1 MKMKGIIL
9 DFDVSNNIGKIRGW
23 NEQIYKFTNSDW
35 KDRQEF
41 PRAGL
46 LVDFEVD
53 SNNAAHDI
61 YCIFKNEIAE
71 TENKTPKKKTRT
83 WKPGQIWKFGKF
95 LVMRRGASLPN
106 RCIKTNRPTTSKVTE
121 KLYWLH
127 PGNVWAWAGTIGVFL
142 ILLLYPAVVQKESI
156 SIGLCEEF
164 LARRRKGIAASSIL
178 LKAIFIS
185 LMVFI
190 AVMVAGFVGI
200 LPRRSDLFL
209 LYFILLFFIPWILFA
224 CRLAVK
230 AWLLDLISIVWIEDE
245 YIFIKGVNQ
254 EYISEFPEWS
264 DYSNFTLPTETGQ
277 YDLWMSIPVFIGIL
291 VWILIENFK

>member
-9 DFDVSNNIGKIRGW
+9 DFDVLNNIGKIRGW

-83 WKPGQIWKFGKF
+83 WKPGQVWKFGKF

-106 RCIKTNRPTTSKVTE
+106 RCIKTNRPTTSKVRE

-142 ILLLYPAVVQKESI
+142 TLLQLLQFGNVRAWAGTIGVFLILLL
-156 SIGLCEEF
+156 
-164 LARRRKGIAASSIL
+164 
-178 LKAIFIS
+178 
-185 LMVFI
+185 
-190 AVMVAGFVGI
+190 
-200 LPRRSDLFL
+200 
-209 LYFILLFFIPWILFA
+209 
-224 CRLAVK
+224 
-230 AWLLDLISIVWIEDE
+230 
-245 YIFIKGVNQ
+245 
-254 EYISEFPEWS
+254 
-264 DYSNFTLPTETGQ
+264 
-277 YDLWMSIPVFIGIL
+277 
-291 VWILIENFK
+291 

>member
-1 MKMKGIIL
+1 MKIKGIIL
-9 DFDVSNNIGKIRGW
+9 DFDVLNNIGKIRGW

-106 RCIKTNRPTTSKVTE
+106 RCIKTNRPTTSKVRE
-121 KLYWLH
+121 KLYWHH
-127 PGNVWAWAGTIGVFL
+127 PGNVWAGTIGVFL
-142 ILLLYPAVVQKESI
+142 TLLLYPAVVQKESI

-164 LARRRKGIAASSIL
+164 LARRRKAIAASSIL

-190 AVMVAGFVGI
+190 AVMVANCVGI
-200 LPRRSDLFL
+200 RPSSDLFL

-264 DYSNFTLPTETGQ
+264 DYSNFTLPTQTSQ
-277 YDLWMSIPVFIGIL
+277 YDLWM
-291 VWILIENFK
+291 